1 MWLSRLIVACG
12 LLLLSGC
19 SGLEIKSIGQALYER
34 NAFIEVAQ
42 SGGRNGQLYSRQL
55 RSRLAYVEA
64 AAATH
69 SVSTS
74 LSVSSA
80 ATLSVQGS
88 SSDLKKKTMTA
99 SVSLTDLATGETV
112 LNETLSASATL
123 GTVSAQFAQL
133 RSDRHADERLAML
146 LADRVAARIHLF
158 FTQSGS

>member
-42 SGGRNGQLYSRQL
+42 SGGRNGQLYSRHL

-64 AAATH
+64 AATH

-74 LSVSSA
+74 LTVSSA

>member
-1 MWLSRLIVACG
+1 MWLSRLIVAAG
-12 LLLLSGC
+12 LLLLTGC
-19 SGLEIKSIGQALYER
+19 SGLEIKSLGQALYER
-34 NAFIEVAQ
+34 NAVIEVVQ
-42 SGGRNGQLYSRQL
+42 SSGRNGQLYSRQL

-64 AAATH
+64 SATH

-74 LSVSSA
+74 LTVSSA

-88 SSDLKKKTMTA
+88 NSDLKKKTMTA
-99 SVSLTDLATGETV
+99 TFLLTDLATGETV
-112 LNETLSASATL
+112 LDETLSASATL

-146 LADRVAARIHLF
+146 LADRVAARLHLF

>member
-1 MWLSRLIVACG
+1 MWLSRLIVAAG

-19 SGLEIKSIGQALYER
+19 SGLEVKSLGQALYER
-34 NAFIEVAQ
+34 DAVIEVAQ
-42 SGGRNGQLYSRQL
+42 AGGRNGQLYSRQL
-55 RSRLAYVEA
+55 RDRLAYVNA
-64 AAATH
+64 SATH
-69 SVSTS
+69 RVSST

-99 SVSLTDLATGETV
+99 SILLTDLATGEVV
-112 LNETLSASATL
+112 LKESLSANATL

-146 LADRVAARIHLF
+146 LADRVAARLHLF

>member
-42 SGGRNGQLYSRQL
+42 SGGRNGQLYSRHL

-64 AAATH
+64 AATH

-74 LSVSSA
+74 LTVSSA

-88 SSDLKKKTMTA
+88 NSDLKKKTMTA

>member
-1 MWLSRLIVACG
+1 MWLSRLIVAAG
-12 LLLLSGC
+12 LLLLTGC
-19 SGLEIKSIGQALYER
+19 SGLEIKSLGQALYER
-34 NAFIEVAQ
+34 NAVIEVVQ

-64 AAATH
+64 SATH

-88 SSDLKKKTMTA
+88 NSDLKKKTMTA
-99 SVSLTDLATGETV
+99 TFLLTDLATGETV
-112 LNETLSASATL
+112 LDETLSASATL

-146 LADRVAARIHLF
+146 LADRVAARLHLF
-158 FTQSGS
+158 FTQSDS

>member
-1 MWLSRLIVACG
+1 MWLSRLIVAAG
-12 LLLLSGC
+12 LLLLTGC
-19 SGLEIKSIGQALYER
+19 SGLEIKSLGQALYER
-34 NAFIEVAQ
+34 NAVIEVMQ
-42 SGGRNGQLYSRQL
+42 STGRNGQLYSRQL

-64 AAATH
+64 SATH

-88 SSDLKKKTMTA
+88 NSDLKKKTMTA
-99 SVSLTDLATGETV
+99 TFLLTDLATGETV
-112 LNETLSASATL
+112 LDETLSASATL

-146 LADRVAARIHLF
+146 LADRVAARLHLF

>member
-1 MWLSRLIVACG
+1 MWLSRLIVAAG
-12 LLLLSGC
+12 LLLLTGC
-19 SGLEIKSIGQALYER
+19 SGLEIKSLGQALYER
-34 NAFIEVAQ
+34 NAVIGVVQ
-42 SGGRNGQLYSRQL
+42 TGGRNGQLYSRQL

-64 AAATH
+64 SATH

-80 ATLSVQGS
+80 ATLSVRGS
-88 SSDLKKKTMTA
+88 NSDLKKKTMTA
-99 SVSLTDLATGETV
+99 TFLLTDLATGETV
-112 LNETLSASATL
+112 LDETLSASATL

-146 LADRVAARIHLF
+146 LADRVAARLHLF

>member
-1 MWLSRLIVACG
+1 MWLSRLIVAAG
-12 LLLLSGC
+12 LLLLTGC
-19 SGLEIKSIGQALYER
+19 SGLEIKSLGQALYER
-34 NAFIEVAQ
+34 NAVIEVVQ
-42 SGGRNGQLYSRQL
+42 SSGRNGQLYSRQL

-64 AAATH
+64 SATH

-74 LSVSSA
+74 LTVSSA

-88 SSDLKKKTMTA
+88 NSDLKKKTMTA
-99 SVSLTDLATGETV
+99 TFSLTDLATGETV
-112 LNETLSASATL
+112 LDETLSASATL

-146 LADRVAARIHLF
+146 LADRVAARLHLF

>member
-1 MWLSRLIVACG
+1 MWLSRLIVAAG
-12 LLLLSGC
+12 LLLLTSC
-19 SGLEIKSIGQALYER
+19 SGLEIKSLGQALYER
-34 NAFIEVAQ
+34 NAVIEVVQ

-55 RSRLAYVEA
+55 RRRLAYVEA
-64 AAATH
+64 SATH

-88 SSDLKKKTMTA
+88 NSDLKKKTMTA
-99 SVSLTDLATGETV
+99 TFLLTDLATGETV
-112 LNETLSASATL
+112 LDETLSASATL

-146 LADRVAARIHLF
+146 LADRVAARLHLF

>member
-1 MWLSRLIVACG
+1 
-12 LLLLSGC
+12 
-19 SGLEIKSIGQALYER
+19 
-34 NAFIEVAQ
+34 
-42 SGGRNGQLYSRQL
+42 
-55 RSRLAYVEA
+55 
-64 AAATH
+64 
-69 SVSTS
+69 
-74 LSVSSA
+74 
-80 ATLSVQGS
+80 
-88 SSDLKKKTMTA
+88 MTA

>member
-1 MWLSRLIVACG
+1 MWLSRLIVAAG
-12 LLLLSGC
+12 LLLLTGC
-19 SGLEIKSIGQALYER
+19 SGLEIKSLGQALYER
-34 NAFIEVAQ
+34 NAVIEVVQ
-42 SGGRNGQLYSRQL
+42 SSGRNGQLYSRQL

-64 AAATH
+64 SATH

-80 ATLSVQGS
+80 ATLSVRGS
-88 SSDLKKKTMTA
+88 NSDLKKKTMTA
-99 SVSLTDLATGETV
+99 TFFLTDLATGETV
-112 LNETLSASATL
+112 LDETLSASATL

-146 LADRVAARIHLF
+146 LADRVAARLHLF

>member
-1 MWLSRLIVACG
+1 MWLSRLIVAAG
-12 LLLLSGC
+12 LLLLTGC
-19 SGLEIKSIGQALYER
+19 SGLEIKSLGQALYER
-34 NAFIEVAQ
+34 NAVIEVVQ
-42 SGGRNGQLYSRQL
+42 TGGRNGQLYSRQL

-64 AAATH
+64 SATH

-74 LSVSSA
+74 LTVSSA

-88 SSDLKKKTMTA
+88 NSDLKKKTMTA
-99 SVSLTDLATGETV
+99 TFLLTDLATGETV
-112 LNETLSASATL
+112 LDETLSASATL

-146 LADRVAARIHLF
+146 LADRVAARLHLF

>member
-1 MWLSRLIVACG
+1 MWLSRLIVAAG
-12 LLLLSGC
+12 LLLLTGC
-19 SGLEIKSIGQALYER
+19 SGLEIKSLGQALYER
-34 NAFIEVAQ
+34 NAVIEVVQ
-42 SGGRNGQLYSRQL
+42 TSGRNGQLYSRQL

-64 AAATH
+64 SATH

-80 ATLSVQGS
+80 ATLSVRGS
-88 SSDLKKKTMTA
+88 NSNLKKKTMTA
-99 SVSLTDLATGETV
+99 TFLLTDLATGETV
-112 LNETLSASATL
+112 LDETLSASATL

-146 LADRVAARIHLF
+146 LADRVAARLHLF

>member
-19 SGLEIKSIGQALYER
+19 SGLEIKSIGQALYES
-34 NAFIEVAQ
+34 NAVIEVAQ
-42 SGGRNGQLYSRQL
+42 SGGRNGQLYSRHL

-64 AAATH
+64 AATH

-74 LSVSSA
+74 LTVSSA

-88 SSDLKKKTMTA
+88 NSDLKKKTMTA
-99 SVSLTDLATGETV
+99 SVSLTDLATGETE

-146 LADRVAARIHLF
+146 LADRVAARMHLF
-158 FTQSGS
+158 CTQSGS

>member
-1 MWLSRLIVACG
+1 MWLSRLILAAG
-12 LLLLSGC
+12 LLLLTGC
-19 SGLEIKSIGQALYER
+19 SGLEIKSLGQALYER
-34 NAFIEVAQ
+34 NAVIEVVQ
-42 SGGRNGQLYSRQL
+42 SSGRNGQLYSRQL

-64 AAATH
+64 SATH

-80 ATLSVQGS
+80 ATLSVRGS
-88 SSDLKKKTMTA
+88 NSDLKKKTMTA
-99 SVSLTDLATGETV
+99 TFLLTDLATGETV
-112 LNETLSASATL
+112 LDETLSASATL

-146 LADRVAARIHLF
+146 LADRVAARLHLF

>member
-1 MWLSRLIVACG
+1 MWLSRLIVAAG
-12 LLLLSGC
+12 LLLLTGC
-19 SGLEIKSIGQALYER
+19 SGLEIKSLGQALYER
-34 NAFIEVAQ
+34 NAVIEVVQ
-42 SGGRNGQLYSRQL
+42 SSGRNGQLYSRQL

-64 AAATH
+64 SATH

-88 SSDLKKKTMTA
+88 NSDLKKKTMTA
-99 SVSLTDLATGETV
+99 TFSLTDLATGETV
-112 LNETLSASATL
+112 LDETLSASATL

-146 LADRVAARIHLF
+146 LADRVAARLHLF
-158 FTQSGS
+158 FTQSDS

>member
-1 MWLSRLIVACG
+1 MWLSRLIVAAG
-12 LLLLSGC
+12 LLLLTGC
-19 SGLEIKSIGQALYER
+19 SGLEIKSLGQALYER
-34 NAFIEVAQ
+34 NAVIEVFQ
-42 SGGRNGQLYSRQL
+42 SSGRNGQLYSRQL

-64 AAATH
+64 SATH

-88 SSDLKKKTMTA
+88 NSDLKKKTMTA
-99 SVSLTDLATGETV
+99 TFLLTDLATGETV
-112 LNETLSASATL
+112 LDETLSASATL

-146 LADRVAARIHLF
+146 LADRVAARLHLF

>member
-1 MWLSRLIVACG
+1 MWLSRLIVAAG
-12 LLLLSGC
+12 LLLLTGC
-19 SGLEIKSIGQALYER
+19 SGLEIKSLGQALYER
-34 NAFIEVAQ
+34 NAVIEVVQ
-42 SGGRNGQLYSRQL
+42 TSGRNGQLYSRQL

-64 AAATH
+64 SATH

-80 ATLSVQGS
+80 ATLSVRGS
-88 SSDLKKKTMTA
+88 NSDLKKKTMTA
-99 SVSLTDLATGETV
+99 TFLLTDLATGETV
-112 LNETLSASATL
+112 LDETLSASATL

-146 LADRVAARIHLF
+146 LADRVAARLHLF

>member
-1 MWLSRLIVACG
+1 MWLSRLIVAAG
-12 LLLLSGC
+12 LLLLTGC
-19 SGLEIKSIGQALYER
+19 SGLEIKSLGQALYER
-34 NAFIEVAQ
+34 NAVIEVVQ
-42 SGGRNGQLYSRQL
+42 TGGRNGQLYSRQL

-64 AAATH
+64 SATH

-80 ATLSVQGS
+80 ATLSVRGS
-88 SSDLKKKTMTA
+88 NSDLKKKTMTA
-99 SVSLTDLATGETV
+99 TFLLTDLATGETV
-112 LNETLSASATL
+112 LDETLSASATL

-146 LADRVAARIHLF
+146 LADRVAARLHLF

>member
-34 NAFIEVAQ
+34 NAVIEVAQ
-42 SGGRNGQLYSRQL
+42 SGGRNGQLYSRHL

-64 AAATH
+64 AATH

-74 LSVSSA
+74 LTVSSA

-88 SSDLKKKTMTA
+88 NSDLKKKTMTA